1 MATIINNP
9 GESSEG
15 SGGWAVAV
23 IILLVVIAVGGFAWM
38 RYHGGGGT
46 PAPAGTT
53 VQVNIPT
60 SGSDN
65 GGAPASQ

>member
-1 MATIINNP
+1 MSTIINNP

-38 RYHGGGGT
+38 RYHGGA
-46 PAPAGTT
+46 APATSGAT

-65 GGAPASQ
+65 GGAPATQ